1 MISSLAWVPAGVAA
15 SHPKKYEMSRA
26 EQELVQMMQEKGNLD
41 EAFEQEV
48 AKQTK
53 AKKIQ
58 LPVMENSLPADLRMD
73 EYSSDDEDDDEQRK
87 GVALGQ
93 MLVGASES
101 DLLDDEEEEP
111 NDDDDDDEDEA
122 EQQQYG
128 QKSKK
133 FGHADSKDE
142 DDDSDDD
149 LNDVPDTREFED
161 VDVEGLQAMGLSHVG
176 MNGGNMM
183 LDEEEDDESE
193 AEDVRISADDALV
206 AVAKTED
213 VSVLLL
219 LMLCSTQ

>member
-48 AKQTK
+48 AKQQQK
-53 AKKIQ
+53 ARKIQ
-58 LPVMENSLPADLRMD
+58 LPVMENNLPADLRMD
-73 EYSSDDEDDDEQRK
+73 EYSSDEDDDEQRK

-93 MLVGASES
+93 MLVGASDAGE
-101 DLLDDEEEEP
+101 LLDEEGEP
-111 NDDDDDDEDEA
+111 NDDDDDEEEA

-128 QKSKK
+128 PKSKK
-133 FGHADSKDE
+133 IGHADREDE

-149 LNDVPDTREFED
+149 LADVPDTREFED